1 MLSSAE
7 IAAIEKRLGDVF
19 VQRRK
24 ARSGDTT
31 LIEIIDEFEIWPV
44 PFNQLGPI
52 ETNDSFEQLFRRAP
66 NLICAIAAE
75 TGFRFEG
82 VGTEFW
88 AKFEGYLGQSV
99 SNSQRQS
106 IGIKFSE
113 LASAYSLI
121 RPSESQFTEHFS
133 IIAWPIANALLPI
146 DLVGPVTRL
155 LARAPVGS
163 LPSDGGSP
171 NFPSLRA
178 WASATE
184 GARLLDWLRIEVSA
198 TKVLASILE
207 NNANALLPDATYHR
221 LQEAIQNSSEAYFA
235 KRAAQSRARGRSKTK
250 TGDSLGQ
257 LMLSL
262 AGGTGSLFVTWP
274 ALSPAILDK
283 ARAIARAK
291 NWRPKL
297 WGAGPLL
304 HPDSAL
310 SSGPI
315 KLALPSVP
323 EPEDPAYPDVGDV
336 FGPGG
341 DISAALNAR
350 KINWAPLLVFE
361 PSEDRRRAEQLFRPL
376 SGREALVWVAISRNN
391 ARLSRLR
398 MIGAASGYDIFE
410 ADLRV
415 PSDKEFLI
423 REKLLDDRRHLC
435 IARHP
440 IDAIISMRSEVRASR
455 PFLIYA
461 ESGADVAIGEIRT
474 IDSGSQDIALPEVFG
489 HIAVHASAI
498 APQIAPPIEI
508 TIFERETAY
517 EALVERRLQIRIDTG
532 LPLVDVSCRIDLEIC
547 GVLVSSSTTR
557 LGEIPVSIP
566 AASPLLVALY
576 DDSVRARLLLV
587 GEGILT
593 VTVGGFS
600 SVQVRLKRNEAS
612 VQWYENQPTLTG
624 SIQECRLSAATARLP
639 HRFISANSV
648 EIPSKGASAF
658 GLVGRDG
665 RIADPLLILTSNTLS
680 LDDLSSNF
688 SGDIGSR
695 LLLDDGRGIAEI
707 ARARV
712 AWAKAQC
719 DTLAGLM
726 AKGRVVEQFE
736 PVLVADLCGGE
747 WLGAENASASEFI
760 NDYHVALWELAL
772 LHNLVALPQGT
783 DKSEVGVFANAFVKH
798 MIRLDPDWPAVREIP
813 NEGAIDDA
821 LNSAFSDALRE
832 LHQRGSLTQVEDDFD
847 FGRPSEDWLPIVR
860 EAINA
865 IERPSLVA
873 LLAPSKGAQ
882 ALQRKNYRN
891 LVIPELAEDLSAW
904 TQTWALSRGRLSIDD
919 VNQVLQL
926 WLSPGVCEDA
936 DRAVRLIARDPFVA
950 RATRYAA
957 LRLRA

>member
-1 MLSSAE
+1 MVSPSD
-7 IAAIEKRLGDVF
+7 ITAIEKRLSEAF
-19 VQRRK
+19 AQRRK
-24 ARSGDTT
+24 NRAGDAT

-52 ETNDSFEQLFRRAP
+52 DKDNSFDHLFRRAP
-66 NLICAIAAE
+66 NLICAVAAE

-88 AKFEGYLGQSV
+88 AKFEGYLGQAV
-99 SNSQRQS
+99 STSQRQM
-106 IGIKFSE
+106 IGAKFSE
-113 LASAYSLI
+113 LASTYSLI
-121 RPSESQFTEHFS
+121 RPADSQFTEHFS

-146 DLVGPVTRL
+146 DLVAPVTRL

-163 LPSDGGSP
+163 LPSAGGSP
-171 NFPSLRA
+171 DFSSMRA

-207 NNANALLPDATYHR
+207 NNANAALPNATYYR

-235 KRAAQSRARGRSKTK
+235 KRAAQSRARGSSKTK
-250 TGDSLGQ
+250 TSDSQGQ
-257 LMLSL
+257 LMVSL
-262 AGGTGSLFVTWP
+262 VGGTGSLFVTWP
-274 ALSPAILDK
+274 ALSPAVLDK

-297 WGAGPLL
+297 WGAGALL

-315 KLALPSVP
+315 KIALPSVP
-323 EPEDPAYPDVGDV
+323 GNEDPAYPDIGEV
-336 FGPGG
+336 FGQGSE
-341 DISAALNAR
+341 IFAALNAR
-350 KINWAPLLVFE
+350 KINWAPLLLFE
-361 PSEDRRRAEQLFRPL
+361 PSEDRRRAEQLFQPL
-376 SGREALVWVAISRNN
+376 SGREALVWVAISRDN
-391 ARLSRLR
+391 ASLSGLR
-398 MIGAASGYDIFE
+398 MIGTASGYDIFE

-415 PSDKEFLI
+415 PGDKDFLI
-423 REKLLDDRRHLC
+423 REKLLDDRPHLC

-440 IDAIISMRSEVRASR
+440 IDAIISTRSEVRASR
-455 PFLIYA
+455 SFLVYS
-461 ESGADVAIGEIRT
+461 ESGADIAIGEIRT
-474 IDSGSQDIALPEVFG
+474 IDSGSQDIALPDVSG
-489 HIAVHASAI
+489 HIVVHAGAVTT
-498 APQIAPPIEI
+498 QIAPPVEI

-517 EALVERRLQIRIDTG
+517 EALIERRLQIRIDTS
-532 LPLVDVSCRIDLEIC
+532 LPLIDVRCKIDLEIC
-547 GVLVSSSTTR
+547 GVLISSSTTR
-557 LGEIPVSIP
+557 FAELPVTIP
-566 AASPLLVALY
+566 ATSPLLAVLY
-576 DDSVRARLLLV
+576 DDSVRERLLLV

-593 VTVGGFS
+593 VTVGSFS
-600 SVQVRLKRNEAS
+600 SVQVRLKRTEAS
-612 VQWYENQPTLTG
+612 VQWFENQPTLTG
-624 SIQECRLSAATARLP
+624 SALECRLSAATARLP
-639 HRFISANSV
+639 HRFIGANSV
-648 EIPSKGASAF
+648 EYPARGASAF

-665 RIADPLLILTSNTLS
+665 RIADPLLVLTSNTFS
-680 LDDLSSNF
+680 LDDLTANF

-695 LLLDDGRGIAEI
+695 LLLDDGRGVAEI

-719 DTLAGLM
+719 NTLAGLM
-726 AKGRVVEQFE
+726 AKARVVEQFE
-736 PVLVADLCGGE
+736 PVLVADLCGRE
-747 WLGAENASASEFI
+747 WLSAENASTSEFI
-760 NDYHVALWELAL
+760 NDYHLALWELAL
-772 LHNLVALPQGT
+772 AHNLVVLPEGT
-783 DKSEVGVFANAFVKH
+783 DESEVEVFAYAFVEH
-798 MIRLDPDWPAVREIP
+798 MIRLDPDWPVVREIP

-821 LNSAFSDALRE
+821 LNSAFSDALGE
-832 LHQRGSLTQVEDDFD
+832 LHQRGSLAQVEDDFD
-847 FGRPSEDWLPIVR
+847 FGRPSDDWLPIVR

-873 LLAPSKGAQ
+873 LLAPSGGAQ
-882 ALQRKNYRN
+882 ALRRKNYRE

-936 DRAVRLIARDPFVA
+936 AGAVRLIARDPFVA